1 MTSVVNSY
9 PIFKKK
15 KKMLI
20 LLNLFQEIRREGN
33 TSKVILWG
41 QRYLNTKTKD
51 ATKENYR
58 PVSPMNI
65 DVKFLDK
72 ILANKIQQY
81 TKRIMH
87 YDQVRFILGIQKWF
101 DICKPISEIYHTG
114 KRKDKNYLII
124 SIHAIDAITRKT
136 FVKI

>member
-9 PIFKKK
+9 LIFKKK
-15 KKMLI
+15 VMLI
-20 LLNLFQEIRREGN
+20 LLNLFQKIRREGN
-33 TSKVILWG
+33 TSKVILWC
-41 QRYLNTKTKD
+41 QRYLNTKTED

-58 PVSPMNI
+58 PVSPVNI

-87 YDQVRFILGIQKWF
+87 YDQVKFILGMQKWF
-101 DICKPISEIYHTG
+101 DICKSVSEIYHTG

-124 SIHAIDAITRKT
+124 SIHAIEAITRKI